1 MLTSLAS
8 YLDAEE
14 INFGNDN
21 TNDNINAIMKV
32 IP

>member
-1 MLTSLAS
+1 MLTGLAS
-8 YLDAEE
+8 YLHAEE

-21 TNDNINAIMKV
+21 INDNINAIMKV